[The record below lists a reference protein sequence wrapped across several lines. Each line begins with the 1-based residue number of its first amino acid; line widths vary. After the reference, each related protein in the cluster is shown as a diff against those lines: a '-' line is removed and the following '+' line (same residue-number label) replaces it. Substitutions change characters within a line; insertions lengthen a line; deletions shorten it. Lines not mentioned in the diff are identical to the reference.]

1 MKITKEELLKIVEF
15 EKVEIARGFYNR
27 KGRFFMRP
35 PQKTKL
41 DFGGI
46 CDNVDILE
54 EMVELEKNNFVKYK
68 YTIAIKVLL
77 DLLEE
82 GKYNGN

>member
-1 MKITKEELLKIVEF
+1 MRITKEELLKIIEF
-15 EKVEIARGFYNR
+15 EKVEIARGFFKR

-35 PQKTKL
+35 PQKAKL
-41 DFGGI
+41 DFEGI
-46 CDNVDILE
+46 CNNVDYLE
-54 EMVELEKNNFVKYK
+54 ELIELETSNFIKYK

-82 GKYNGN
+82 GKYERR